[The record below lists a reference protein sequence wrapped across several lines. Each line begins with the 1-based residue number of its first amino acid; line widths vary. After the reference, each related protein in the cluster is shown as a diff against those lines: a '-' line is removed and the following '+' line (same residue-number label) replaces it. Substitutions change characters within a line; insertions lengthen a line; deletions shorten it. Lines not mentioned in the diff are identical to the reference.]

1 MLELLRP
8 PPHRGPL
15 IAAGAVALAVGLAL
29 AELRIADALTPGYHL
44 FALAIAAGV
53 VLALG
58 AQAPN
63 EDDDRPPAY
72 RSVLLVT
79 GLALLYLALLRL
91 ADALGDTSEDLP
103 SATTTLTALVEA
115 AVALAVAVR
124 SRSAVCGLIA
134 AVAGMVAVLAGLE
147 WVFEPD
153 SFTASRWLLGLGAA
167 ALVLGSLV
175 LRATRPRQ
183 AELLVIAAGLAIL
196 AIAVQAALDAFFG
209 TAFFGPPGDSL
220 LPGFWELVI
229 LGAGFGLVAYGAIDR
244 LPGPAW
250 LGVANLA
257 AFVVVAGLYHDETLR
272 WWPLLLILVGAGAMA
287 AGLRPRKP
295 LPPEPAAYRAGD
307 APLASKT
314 EEVVLRVRVDDA
326 PPR

>member
-1 MLELLRP
+1 VLELLRP

-44 FALAIAAGV
+44 FALGIAAGV

-58 AQAPN
+58 VQAPN
-63 EDDDRPPAY
+63 EDERPPAY

-79 GLALLYLALLRL
+79 GLALLYGALLRL
-91 ADALGDTSEDLP
+91 ADALGDTTDDLP
-103 SATTTLTALVEA
+103 MATITLTALAEA
-115 AVALAVAVR
+115 AVALALAVR
-124 SRSAVCGLIA
+124 GRSAVCGLLA
-134 AVAGMVAVLAGLE
+134 AVFAMVAVLAAWE
-147 WVFEPD
+147 WVFDPD
-153 SFTASRWLLGLGAA
+153 GFGVARWLLGLGAA
-167 ALVLGSLV
+167 GLVLGSLV

-183 AELLVIAAGLAIL
+183 AELLVDAAGLAIL
-196 AIAVQAALDAFFG
+196 AIGLEAILAAVGIFVGFVGFG
-209 TAFFGPPGDSL
+209 APD
-220 LPGFWELVI
+220 LPGFWKLVV
-229 LGAGFGLVAYGAIDR
+229 LGAGFGLVAFGAIDR
-244 LPGPAW
+244 APGPAW

-257 AFVVVAGLYHDETLR
+257 TFVVVTGVGGDETLR
-272 WWPLLLILVGAGAMA
+272 WWPLLLIVVGAGAMA

-295 LPPEPAAYRAGD
+295 LPPEPAAYRAGE

>member
-58 AQAPN
+58 VQAPN
-63 EDDDRPPAY
+63 EDERPPAY

-103 SATTTLTALVEA
+103 SATITLTALVEA

-183 AELLVIAAGLAIL
+183 AELLV
-196 AIAVQAALDAFFG
+196 
-209 TAFFGPPGDSL
+209 TPPGWRSS
-220 LPGFWELVI
+220 PSPCRRHSTRSSARSSSGRP
-229 LGAGFGLVAYGAIDR
+229 AI
-244 LPGPAW
+244 PCC
-250 LGVANLA
+250 
-257 AFVVVAGLYHDETLR
+257 
-272 WWPLLLILVGAGAMA
+272 
-287 AGLRPRKP
+287 
-295 LPPEPAAYRAGD
+295 RASG
-307 APLASKT
+307 SS
-314 EEVVLRVRVDDA
+314 
-326 PPR
+326 